1 VIAEQN
7 GAILNYRKEKNSKN
21 LVYNTLTTLMGKN
34 FSCPSDGTT
43 VHLNAGSSFKYPE
56 HFIDSGN
63 RQVYLLEG
71 RLILKLLKTQDIPV
85 VNTNAFNV
93 RVLGTE
99 FNISSY
105 PEDAAINTVLIEG
118 AVSIYGNKEIYNKAA
133 SLELKI

>member
-1 VIAEQN
+1 
-7 GAILNYRKEKNSKN
+7 
-21 LVYNTLTTLMGKN
+21 
-34 FSCPSDGTT
+34 
-43 VHLNAGSSFKYPE
+43 
-56 HFIDSGN
+56 
-63 RQVYLLEG
+63 
-71 RLILKLLKTQDIPV
+71 V

-133 SLELKI
+133 SLELKPGYTRGIRLKRILL